1 MWIFS
6 LRLQVCTRLQQH
18 ENNSGPTQL
27 QATAA
32 STHLLQSC
40 CFFPPKCTETHAGLR
55 YTHARTQL
63 YPAAVFLTVNQWVG
77 LHLQQN
83 DPSRCCFLSPR
94 CLTPPPCCCPA
105 VSLSVFV
112 CASVSLLV
120 CVCVYALEGVYS
132 CQSQAEEAEEEATFS
147 SFSTGL
153 LALCNRSELPLPGS
167 PTSMITTLTESRSY
181 NKNRYDKT
189 EKKSLLC
196 VKKQSSS
203 ADTSVIN

>member
-1 MWIFS
+1 M
-6 LRLQVCTRLQQH
+6 
-18 ENNSGPTQL
+18 
-27 QATAA
+27 
-32 STHLLQSC
+32 
-40 CFFPPKCTETHAGLR
+40 
-55 YTHARTQL
+55 
-63 YPAAVFLTVNQWVG
+63 
-77 LHLQQN
+77 
-83 DPSRCCFLSPR
+83 
-94 CLTPPPCCCPA
+94 
-105 VSLSVFV
+105 
-112 CASVSLLV
+112 

-167 PTSMITTLTESRSY
+167 PTSMIGESRSY
-181 NKNRYDKT
+181 HKNRYDKT

>member
-1 MWIFS
+1 M
-6 LRLQVCTRLQQH
+6 
-18 ENNSGPTQL
+18 
-27 QATAA
+27 
-32 STHLLQSC
+32 
-40 CFFPPKCTETHAGLR
+40 
-55 YTHARTQL
+55 
-63 YPAAVFLTVNQWVG
+63 
-77 LHLQQN
+77 
-83 DPSRCCFLSPR
+83 
-94 CLTPPPCCCPA
+94 
-105 VSLSVFV
+105 
-112 CASVSLLV
+112 

>member
-1 MWIFS
+1 MH
-6 LRLQVCTRLQQH
+6 RNTRR
-18 ENNSGPTQL
+18 
-27 QATAA
+27 TAVH
-32 STHLLQSC
+32 T
-40 CFFPPKCTETHAGLR
+40 
-55 YTHARTQL
+55 RTQL

-120 CVCVYALEGVYS
+120 CVCVCVYALEGVYS

-181 NKNRYDKT
+181 HKNRYDKT

>member
-120 CVCVYALEGVYS
+120 CVCVCMRWRGFTAVRARLRRLKRRRRSAASLPACWRYVTAPS
-132 CQSQAEEAEEEATFS
+132 CRCQA
-147 SFSTGL
+147 
-153 LALCNRSELPLPGS
+153 PLP
-167 PTSMITTLTESRSY
+167 P
-181 NKNRYDKT
+181 
-189 EKKSLLC
+189 
-196 VKKQSSS
+196 
-203 ADTSVIN
+203 